1 MTRNHCVSGRAVL
14 LQAEA
19 GGAMGSEGVELLE
32 GTRVEEQVQPL
43 AGSEL
48 SLGVLL
54 LDAPPSP
61 AETGL
66 VSEVIQFLEPL
77 V

>member
-48 SLGVLL
+48 SLGMLL

-61 AETGL
+61 AKTGL
-66 VSEVIQFLEPL
+66 VTQVIQLLEPL